1 MDLSAVSRINETQIS
16 KIETGDYGPNL
27 QTIRALAVALGVRP
41 SELLNF
47 DFDLKLNTNF
57 TIRSKKRKKSGAT
70 GIVNR
75 LVSDNYFKSARSV
88 SDIVA
93 FCKKELN
100 ISLSS
105 ADTSGVLLRL
115 VKNKILKRVPSQ
127 GKGKY
132 LYQKAS

>member
-16 KIETGDYGPNL
+16 KIEKGIYGSNL

-41 SELLNF
+41 LELLNF
-47 DFDLKLNTNF
+47 EFDLKLNTNF
-57 TIRSKKRKKSGAT
+57 TIRSKRRKKSGAT
-70 GIVNR
+70 GVVNK

-88 SDIVA
+88 SDVVA
-93 FCKKELN
+93 FCKKELD

-115 VKNKILKRVPSQ
+115 VKSKVLKRAPSPVV
-127 GKGKY
+127 GRYRYKN
-132 LYQKAS
+132 AS

>member
-41 SELLNF
+41 LELLNF

-70 GIVNR
+70 GIVNK

-88 SDIVA
+88 SDIVT
-93 FCKKELN
+93 FCKREFD